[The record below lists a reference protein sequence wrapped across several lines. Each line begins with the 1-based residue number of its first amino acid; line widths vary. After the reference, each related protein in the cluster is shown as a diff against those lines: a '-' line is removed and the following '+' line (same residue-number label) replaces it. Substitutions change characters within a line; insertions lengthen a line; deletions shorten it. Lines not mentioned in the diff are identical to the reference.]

1 MPDHQY
7 DDDRSVEDHFEL
19 WRRIPPRHVILDKN
33 TGELRPTSAAFDN
46 DSDGE
51 PMSILIAMVMTE
63 FGLSSADA
71 LDGHPGYALAS
82 ITAGTARECN
92 QKVVRDPLEQEP
104 AHGLVVGQKTQGTRR
119 RIARASR
126 WIVTPPTGGFS
137 IDH

>member
-1 MPDHQY
+1 
-7 DDDRSVEDHFEL
+7 
-19 WRRIPPRHVILDKN
+19 VILDKN

-92 QKVVRDPLEQEP
+92 QKVVREP
-104 AHGLVVGQKTQGTRR
+104 AHGLVVGQKTQATRR
-119 RIARASR
+119 RLARASR
-126 WIVTPPTGGFS
+126 WIVTPPTGGLA